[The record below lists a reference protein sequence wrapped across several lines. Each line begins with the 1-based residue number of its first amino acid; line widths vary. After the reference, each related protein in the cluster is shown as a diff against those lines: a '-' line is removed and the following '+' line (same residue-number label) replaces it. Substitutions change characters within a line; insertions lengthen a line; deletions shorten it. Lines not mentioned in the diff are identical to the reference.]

1 MPLLNKLLH
10 KEDQE
15 KFLEKDIPSVRIEQ
29 SFSQSPSS
37 PLAKVSEAPP
47 GYTATNAT
55 DGAAEEDLSAAF
67 ANLKISPSSIPAFP
81 DPDLCL
87 AHLKLLKTFHNLRE
101 DVGYTDGIFGLWD
114 ARCELPIVEDRN
126 KALVVMREKRW
137 ALYIARA
144 VERFEDW
151 WLKVLCEQENA
162 TRLRENDMKIN
173 SNFMDFPKHG
183 VAKTWST
190 SLLPP
195 KDVLMVWHSLMLN
208 PRNYLED
215 CIRFGLK
222 DLWATGMPWH
232 AVNAAIDTNFN
243 YQVPEAA
250 KERFTNA
257 TGHHW
262 SNAKDHFAKALNC
275 PRCAQALKIPWTTC
289 ATNEKPS
296 LKEIM
301 EMNGAGYGDQ
311 GLSYICHRCGGEINH
326 DLLRVAKFRR
336 EVENLIMRGYPLG
349 GTILSPATGIPEAAE
364 TRNPQGHE
372 NTFPNRMI
380 TIELKVKM
388 LDLID
393 KNPNSKPA
401 MTDVRDLIE
410 ATIKDRSAIR
420 RINSRTGILLRAER
434 IAVRKMMSRYWEN
447 SSIFALELG
456 GAVIRQSIFVDKMAN
471 LDWLHSPVAGK
482 TMTRLL
488 TKYRRFIDIMRL
500 HPKDVCVPT
509 LDVDLAWHT
518 HQLSPKQYYDY
529 TFSQCFKFIDHDDK
543 MEEDALSTAFEWTSK
558 TYEKLYRQVY
568 SECTCWYCEAIRS
581 KHIDSSS
588 GFFGTSKHEKVLD
601 SFYTSGAA
609 KQCDPNNS
617 AHISA
622 HSAVRIE
629 ESEIR
634 ASVLDRLSRKNKS
647 EMNRAY
653 DKARHRAQQKGRTIP
668 PRDDYYCMAWGYPY
682 MMYGPY
688 MSPIYVGAPVYYA
701 GDPCVMPVGVG
712 MAGACAAGSCGGG
725 VAAGGCG
732 GAGGW
737 AEGVVGVDVRVV
749 QWVAQ
754 QEALEGEEAGV
765 VEVGVAEEEEV
776 VVVAGVADVK

>member
-10 KEDQE
+10 KGDQE
-15 KFLEKDIPSVRIEQ
+15 KSPEKDIPSAHIEQ
-29 SFSQSPSS
+29 SLPQSP
-37 PLAKVSEAPP
+37 PNLKPKDNGGPP
-47 GYTATNAT
+47 GYTAT
-55 DGAAEEDLSAAF
+55 DGPAEADLTAAF
-67 ANLKISPSSIPAFP
+67 ANLKISQSSTPAFP
-81 DPDLCL
+81 NPDLCL
-87 AHLKLLKTFHNLRE
+87 AHLKLLKAFHNLKE
-101 DVGYTDGIFGLWD
+101 DVGYTDGLFGLWD
-114 ARCELPIVEDRN
+114 ARCELPIVEDRD
-126 KALVVMREKRW
+126 KALVVVREKRW
-137 ALYIARA
+137 ALYLARA

-162 TRLRENDMKIN
+162 TRLRQRDMKIN
-173 SNFMDFPKHG
+173 SDFMDFPKKG
-183 VAKTWST
+183 VAKVWST

-195 KDVLMVWHSLMLN
+195 KGRLSIFTIHPKQVLTSKQDVLMVWHSLMLN

-232 AVNAAIDTNFN
+232 AVNAAIDTSFN
-243 YQVPEAA
+243 YQVPTAA
-250 KERFTNA
+250 KERFTKA

-262 SNAKDHFAKALNC
+262 SNALDHAAKTLNC
-275 PRCAQALKIPWTTC
+275 PRCTQVLEIPWTTC

-301 EMNGAGYGDQ
+301 EMNGTGYGDQ
-311 GLSYICHRCGGEINH
+311 GLSYMCHRCGGEINH

-336 EVENLIMRGYPLG
+336 EVENLIMRDYPLG
-349 GTILSPATGIPEAAE
+349 GTILSPNTGIPEAPE
-364 TRNPQGHE
+364 TRNSHLHP
-372 NTFPNRMI
+372 NSFPNRII
-380 TIELKVKM
+380 TVELKVKM

-393 KNPNSKPA
+393 RNPNTKPS

-410 ATIKDRSAIR
+410 KAIKDRSAVK
-420 RINSRTGILLRAER
+420 RINSGRGILVRGER

-456 GAVIRQSIFVDKMAN
+456 GAVIRQSIFVDKMAS
-471 LDWLHSPVAGK
+471 LDWLHSPAAQE
-482 TMTRLL
+482 TMARLL
-488 TKYRRFIDIMRL
+488 TKYKRFIDIMRL
-500 HPKDVCVPT
+500 HPKNVCVPT

-518 HQLSPKQYYDY
+518 HQLSPKQYYEY
-529 TFSQCFKFIDHDDK
+529 TFSQCSKFIDHDDK

-581 KHIDSSS
+581 KHIDSSNRV
-588 GFFGTSKHEKVLD
+588 FGTSKHEKVLD

-609 KQCDPNNS
+609 RQCDPNNS

-622 HSAVRIE
+622 HSAVRVE
-629 ESEIR
+629 ESATR
-634 ASVLDRLSRKNKS
+634 ASVLDRLRQRNES
-647 EMNRAY
+647 EMNHAY

-668 PRDDYYCMAWGYPY
+668 PRDDYYYMAWGYPY

-701 GDPCVMPVGVG
+701 GDPCVMPVGAG

-732 GAGGW
+732 GSW
-737 AEGVVGVDVRVV
+737 
-749 QWVAQ
+749 
-754 QEALEGEEAGV
+754 LS
-765 VEVGVAEEEEV
+765 
-776 VVVAGVADVK
+776 